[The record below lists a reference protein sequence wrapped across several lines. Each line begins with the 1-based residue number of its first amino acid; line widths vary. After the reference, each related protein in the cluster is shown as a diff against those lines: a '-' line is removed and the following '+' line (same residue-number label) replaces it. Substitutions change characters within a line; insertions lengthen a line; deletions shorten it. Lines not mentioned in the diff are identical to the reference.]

1 MEWPGDTD
9 RSRIDHGIVV
19 KPSVEGHE
27 SSSDDGDLRI
37 FAVEVRILV
46 GVEKDD
52 PNIVIDGLVLGEG
65 RVASDDAALA
75 REHILMRV
83 GAVIDHLGD
92 DSGGRAV
99 EEVAVR
105 AVLVEVP
112 LIAREA
118 AQDGGGHDGGPV

>member
-1 MEWPGDTD
+1 M
-9 RSRIDHGIVV
+9 V

-37 FAVEVRILV
+37 FAVEVCILV
-46 GVEKDD
+46 GVEEDY

-65 RVASDDAALA
+65 RVASNDAALA
-75 REHILMRV
+75 RELILMRV
-83 GAVIDHLGD
+83 GAVIDHLRD
-92 DSGGRAV
+92 DSGGRAFG
-99 EEVAVR
+99 EVAMR

-118 AQDGGGHDGGPV
+118 AQDGGRHDGGPV